1 MEKERKR
8 RLARA
13 KAKSKSKFLNSSL
26 DMKLSRTDAINQK
39 APKSVADLKYGMTSV
54 SRAGVQ
60 QNTSSIYDFQMI
72 AKSKKKEQEPET
84 DQNAGLEPCRTHCGY
99 KKAKLNQRNP
109 YIQCKHISNF
119 ISIQIT

>member
-60 QNTSSIYDFQMI
+60 QNTSSIYDFQETK
-72 AKSKKKEQEPET
+72 KSKKKEQEPEN
-84 DQNAGLEPCRTHCGY
+84 DKNADAGQSKTNWYRKP
-99 KKAKLNQRNP
+99 KLDQRNP
-109 YIQCKHISNF
+109 YIQCKYISSNV
-119 ISIQIT
+119 SL